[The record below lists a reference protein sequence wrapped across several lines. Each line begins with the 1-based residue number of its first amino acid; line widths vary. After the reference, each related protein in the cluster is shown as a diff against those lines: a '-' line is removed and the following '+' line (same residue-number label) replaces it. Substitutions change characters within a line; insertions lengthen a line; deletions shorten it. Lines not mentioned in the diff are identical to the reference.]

1 MKNQKHR
8 DNIVGKKILLIKP
21 FYGYGELI
29 KKELLRLGVKSVY
42 RKVSIFFSTFR
53 DKITLNTFKYLTFRP

>member
-8 DNIVGKKILLIKP
+8 DNIVGKKILLIEP

-29 KKELLRLGVKSVY
+29 KKGLLRLGVKSVY
-42 RKVSIFFSTFR
+42 RKVSVFLVHSVI
-53 DKITLNTFKYLTFRP
+53 KLH